1 MKPTNPVF
9 TGLQTTIFE
18 TMSRLAMAHGAI
30 NLGQGFP
37 DVDGP
42 EDVRRVAA
50 EALVN
55 GPNQYPPMLGLPEL
69 RQAVAESNRRF
80 YGLDVDWRSEVMVTS
95 GATEAIADV
104 LLALLEPGDEVILIE
119 PLYDCYLPLV
129 KRAGGIPVRLRVT
142 PPQWRLDLDALA
154 GAFTENTKAI
164 LLNNPMNPAGKVFS
178 EEELAEIAR
187 LCNEHGVYAICDEV
201 YEHLLF
207 DGRVHR
213 PLMAFEGMRERAVR
227 IGSAGKTFSLTGW
240 KVGYVTAAPNLLD
253 PIAKAH
259 QFVTFTTPPNL
270 QRAVAYGLAKQD
282 DYFEELSS
290 SMQAKRD
297 RMLGGLRELGFGV
310 LPCEGTY
317 FATCDVT
324 TLGLEGGDVEICKRM
339 VEEAGVAAVPVSA
352 FYVADAPTNFVRFCF
367 CKKDEVIDGALER
380 LGNWVRKQ
388 KASGA
393 SASLDAA
400 PAGGN

>member
-1 MKPTNPVF
+1 
-9 TGLQTTIFE
+9 
-18 TMSRLAMAHGAI
+18 
-30 NLGQGFP
+30 
-37 DVDGP
+37 
-42 EDVRRVAA
+42 
-50 EALVN
+50 
-55 GPNQYPPMLGLPEL
+55 
-69 RQAVAESNRRF
+69 
-80 YGLDVDWRSEVMVTS
+80 
-95 GATEAIADV
+95 
-104 LLALLEPGDEVILIE
+104 
-119 PLYDCYLPLV
+119 
-129 KRAGGIPVRLRVT
+129 
-142 PPQWRLDLDALA
+142 
-154 GAFTENTKAI
+154 
-164 LLNNPMNPAGKVFS
+164 MNPAGKVFS
-178 EEELAEIAR
+178 AEELAEIAR